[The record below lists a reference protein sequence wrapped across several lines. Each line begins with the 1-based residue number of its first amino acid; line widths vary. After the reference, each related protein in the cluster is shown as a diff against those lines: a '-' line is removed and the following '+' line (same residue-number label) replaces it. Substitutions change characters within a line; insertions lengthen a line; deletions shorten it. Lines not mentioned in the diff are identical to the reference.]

1 VSGWLLDTNVLSEL
15 RRASPSRKVSAFVAG
30 QPLDSLYV
38 SAVTFAEIR
47 FGIELVTEPAR
58 RSDLTLWLDN
68 KLRPMFD
75 GRILEINEDVLL
87 KWRLIIEDGRKRGHT
102 FSHPDVL
109 IAATAAHQ
117 DVTVVTRNVDEFEAA
132 GVAVFNPWTGK
143 TAAAR

>member
-1 VSGWLLDTNVLSEL
+1 MSGWLLDTNVLSEL
-15 RRASPSRKVSAFVAG
+15 RRASPSRKVVAFVTG
-30 QPLDSLYV
+30 RPLKHLYV

-47 FGIELVTEPAR
+47 YGIELVADPAR
-58 RSDLTLWLDN
+58 RSDLTVWLDN

-75 GRILEINEDVLL
+75 DRILELTEDVLL
-87 KWRLIIEDGRKRGHT
+87 KWRLLIAAGRQRGHT

-109 IAATAAHQ
+109 IAATAAHH

-143 TAAAR
+143 TVVAR

>member
-1 VSGWLLDTNVLSEL
+1 VSGWLLDTNLLSEL

-75 GRILEINEDVLL
+75 GRILELNEDVLL

-109 IAATAAHQ
+109 IAATAAHH

>member
-1 VSGWLLDTNVLSEL
+1 MSGWLLDTNVLSEL

-30 QPLDSLYV
+30 QSLDSLYV

-75 GRILEINEDVLL
+75 GRILELNEDVLL

-109 IAATAAHQ
+109 IAATAAHH

-143 TAAAR
+143 ATAAR